1 MTVRLREAL
10 FRLSCQSVTNYNT
23 LALPSLTSSSHLEPY
38 SEEQGRWFPFLAN
51 WKTGK
56 TFVSKLRVATVTSQS
71 SQSGKTLLSGYGRL
85 MVCVWRDFEGNNTE
99 SLEYG
104 PLLCTSDLI
113 ICSIV
118 WENNSRD

>member
-10 FRLSCQSVTNYNT
+10 FRLSCQSVTSYNT
-23 LALPSLTSSSHLEPY
+23 LALPSLTSSSHLESY
-38 SEEQGRWFPFLAN
+38 SEEQGLWFPFLAN
-51 WKTGK
+51 WKTRK

-85 MVCVWRDFEGNNTE
+85 MVCVWRNFEGNSTE
-99 SLEYG
+99 CLEYG